1 MAVISI
7 AKYCFF
13 PILQLVC
20 FQKQVYQENVY
31 AVGKKFNSFKK
42 VARSM
47 GLEDKD
53 IAIISYQS
61 VSKG

>member
-1 MAVISI
+1 MLFPVHSI
-7 AKYCFF
+7 T
-13 PILQLVC
+13 VC
-20 FQKQVYQENVY
+20 IQNQVYQHNVY

-53 IAIISYQS
+53 VIIISYQS